1 MFPQAGEYFIGVEPI
16 LEFLI
21 ELPLSARD
29 GDVTIEPNK
38 PHGEVSDTDE
48 TILEDL
54 VNDSCLIVM
63 QK

>member
-1 MFPQAGEYFIGVEPI
+1 MFPQAGEYFIGVVSI

-21 ELPLSARD
+21 KLSLSARD
-29 GDVTIEPNK
+29 GDVTIEPDK
-38 PHGEVSDTDE
+38 PHREVSDTDE
-48 TILEDL
+48 TIFEDL